1 MRITRQQLRKTI
13 RRVLRE
19 SVMSK
24 VDICMKNVITQL
36 HKPGGSA
43 MNIKSQL
50 QSMGTADIGYLCRD
64 NESDPD
70 IAHVCQGE
78 LLEIIA
84 SAESGPYELNY
95 ECPMM
100 QFIMMQMEELGLDGI
115 S

>member
-1 MRITRQQLRKTI
+1 MRITRRQLRKTI

-24 VDICMKNVITQL
+24 VDVCMKNVIMQL

-43 MNIKSQL
+43 MNIKSEL
-50 QSMGTADIGYLCRD
+50 QSMGVSSIGYLCRD
-64 NESDPD
+64 LESDPD
-70 IAHVCQGE
+70 IADVCQGE
-78 LLEIIA
+78 ILDLIA

-100 QFIMMQMEELGLDGI
+100 QFIMMQMKELGLDSI